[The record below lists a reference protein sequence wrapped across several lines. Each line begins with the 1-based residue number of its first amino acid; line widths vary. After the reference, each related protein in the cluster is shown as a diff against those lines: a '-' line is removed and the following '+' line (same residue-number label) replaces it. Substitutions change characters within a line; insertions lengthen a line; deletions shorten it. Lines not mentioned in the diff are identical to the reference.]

1 MKKKYKRVFS
11 INNDLGYR
19 NYTVRDIIQLK
30 GKKKLTQIRVTNAE
44 EAAAAEEAGIDLLLT
59 GPGPEFSKIRKAAA
73 KTFMTVGVPFIQNP
87 SKRDAT
93 KKAFEIIEAGADSL
107 MCQNWNLDWMKHL
120 SKFRIPFQSHVG
132 FIPRRTTWIG
142 GIRSFGKKA
151 NEALELFKDIKDIE
165 KTGAWGIEV
174 ELVPENI
181 LDIITKRTSLVTI
194 SIGSGIAADAQF
206 LFAEDILGQS
216 EIAFPRH
223 AKKYKNF
230 NKILDD
236 IQKERIL
243 AFKQYKKDVQ
253 KNKYP
258 TKKHVI
264 SIDKIELNN
273 FRKFLKKN

>member
-30 GKKKLTQIRVTNAE
+30 GKKKLTQVRVTNAE

-73 KTFMTVGVPFIQNP
+73 KTFTTVGVPFIQNP
-87 SKRDAT
+87 SKREAT
-93 KKAFEIIEAGADSL
+93 KNAFEIIEAGADSL

-142 GIRSFGKKA
+142 GIRSFGKTA

-165 KTGAWGIEV
+165 DTGAWGIEV

-216 EIAFPRH
+216 KIDFPRH
-223 AKKYKNF
+223 AKKYKDFDKLLN
-230 NKILDD
+230 N
-236 IQKERIL
+236 IQKERVS

-253 KNKYP
+253 KSKYP
-258 TKKHVI
+258 AKKHSI
-264 SIDKIELNN
+264 SIDKIELNKL
-273 FRKFLKKN
+273 RKFLKKN